1 LPGVPGDDILLLSGI
16 GEYLLRCAIR
26 EFIMPALA
34 EPKSWNEVPVVTASG
49 PADELLSVDRDL
61 VISQFAAHGVVLFR
75 SFSIDIDAFRAVVR
89 LYSDEQIRYP
99 GVSRRSVSPDGTVQT
114 VHVSMNPIPLHSELS
129 HTPFRPDICWFY
141 CVRAPSRGS
150 QTTLCD
156 GSLLASALPSSTR
169 GLLESRM
176 LRYRQMVSIS
186 YLYRLLGT
194 KDTAAVR
201 ELLEGPHGQHYQ
213 LRGTEVSQDFA
224 APALHIPKFLSTP
237 VFANNILHNY
247 RQGKALTYP
256 TFDDGEAIPE
266 DVILSIRDL
275 AKSRTFEIQW
285 RDADLLMFDNTR
297 FMHGRRRIVDSDR
310 LIWTQFSD
318 AGF

>member
-1 LPGVPGDDILLLSGI
+1 MRNSRV
-16 GEYLLRCAIR
+16 
-26 EFIMPALA
+26 IMPALA
-34 EPKSWNEVPVVTASG
+34 EPKSWNEIPVVTATG

-61 VISQFAAHGVVLFR
+61 IVSQFATHGVVLFR

-99 GVSRRSVSPDGTVQT
+99 GVSRRSVSQDGTVQT

-141 CVRAPSRGS
+141 CVRAPARGS

-156 GSLLASALPSSTR
+156 GSLLAAALPSSIR
-169 GLLESRM
+169 ELLEPRN
-176 LRYRQMVSIS
+176 LRYRQTVSIS
-186 YLYRLLGT
+186 FLHRLLGT
-194 KDTAAVR
+194 KDAAAVR
-201 ELLEGPHGQHYQ
+201 ELLASPLGQYYR

-224 APALHIPKFLSTP
+224 APALHIPKFLDTP
-237 VFANNILHNY
+237 VFANNIIHNY
-247 RQGKALTYP
+247 RRGKVLTYP
-256 TFDDGEAIPE
+256 TFEDGEAIPE
-266 DVILSIRDL
+266 DVIVSIRDL
-275 AKSRTFEIQW
+275 AKGCTFEIGW
-285 RDADLLMFDNTR
+285 CDADLLMFDNTR
-297 FMHGRRRIVDSDR
+297 FMHGRRRIVDADR

>member
-1 LPGVPGDDILLLSGI
+1 
-16 GEYLLRCAIR
+16 
-26 EFIMPALA
+26 MPALA
-34 EPKSWNEVPVVTASG
+34 EPKSWNEVPVVAATGA
-49 PADELLSVDRDL
+49 ADELLSVDRDL
-61 VISQFAAHGVVLFR
+61 IISQFAAHGVVLFR

-89 LYSDEQIRYP
+89 LYSEEQIRYP
-99 GVSRRSVSPDGTVQT
+99 GTSRRSVSQDGTVQT

-129 HTPFRPDICWFY
+129 HTPFRPDICWFH
-141 CVRAPSRGS
+141 CVRAPARGS

-156 GSLLASALPSSTR
+156 GSLLASVLPSSIR
-169 GLLESRM
+169 DLLEPRI
-176 LRYRQMVSIS
+176 LRYRQTVPIS
-186 YLYRLLGT
+186 FLHRLLGT
-194 KDTAAVR
+194 KDAAAVR
-201 ELLEGPHGQHYQ
+201 ELLAGPHGQYYRLH
-213 LRGTEVSQDFA
+213 GTEVSQDFT
-224 APALHIPKFLSTP
+224 APALPVAKFLNTP

-247 RQGKALTYP
+247 RQGKVLTYP
-256 TFDDGEAIPE
+256 TFEDGEVIPE
-266 DVILSIRDL
+266 DVIVSIRDL